1 MTTNPKFSG
10 STATQLWQLD
20 ACEISALIRNGC
32 VSSREV
38 TEAVLARNR
47 EVNPKVNAVV
57 LTLEKEALAAADAAD
72 KALAEGA
79 VPGLLHGIPVT
90 TKINVDQA
98 GVPTDN
104 GLLKFKDLI
113 APEDGSVVGNLRK
126 AGAVIVGRTNA
137 PALSLRGQTSNSLHG
152 ATLNPWNPALTAG
165 GSSGGAGVAVAVG
178 IGPISQGNDIGGS
191 IRWPAYCNG
200 VLGLRPTQG
209 RIPFF
214 NPTATTGRM
223 MASQLMAVNGP
234 LARTVRDLR
243 LSLEAMSARD
253 PRDPLWVP
261 VPLDLGPSP
270 RRVALVTRTE
280 GPPVSP
286 GTWAAVRQAGR
297 YLEDAGYH
305 VEEVSPP
312 AMHEAWGL
320 LRKIMASEVTQM
332 LLPRLDDLG
341 DPVFAQVLRHRWAN
355 PEDFRGY
362 CTALASRDMI
372 VHKWQMFFEKYPIVV
387 MPASIGKPVPLDI
400 DLQGAEGLQ
409 RQMDAM
415 YFQAILPPLG
425 LPGLAVPVGMDEG
438 MPGGVQLVSARWRE
452 DLLLKAAEVIEAR
465 EGVRMPI
472 EPRPNA

>member
-137 PALSLRGQTSNSLHG
+137 PALSLRAQTSNSLHG

-209 RIPFF
+209 RIC
-214 NPTATTGRM
+214 
-223 MASQLMAVNGP
+223 
-234 LARTVRDLR
+234 
-243 LSLEAMSARD
+243 
-253 PRDPLWVP
+253 W
-261 VPLDLGPSP
+261 
-270 RRVALVTRTE
+270 RRPE
-280 GPPVSP
+280 IEP
-286 GTWAAVRQAGR
+286 
-297 YLEDAGYH
+297 
-305 VEEVSPP
+305 
-312 AMHEAWGL
+312 
-320 LRKIMASEVTQM
+320 
-332 LLPRLDDLG
+332 
-341 DPVFAQVLRHRWAN
+341 VLR
-355 PEDFRGY
+355 
-362 CTALASRDMI
+362 
-372 VHKWQMFFEKYPIVV
+372 VV
-387 MPASIGKPVPLDI
+387 PK
-400 DLQGAEGLQ
+400 
-409 RQMDAM
+409 
-415 YFQAILPPLG
+415 
-425 LPGLAVPVGMDEG
+425 
-438 MPGGVQLVSARWRE
+438 
-452 DLLLKAAEVIEAR
+452 
-465 EGVRMPI
+465 
-472 EPRPNA
+472 

>member
-1 MTTNPKFSG
+1 
-10 STATQLWQLD
+10 
-20 ACEISALIRNGC
+20 
-32 VSSREV
+32 
-38 TEAVLARNR
+38 
-47 EVNPKVNAVV
+47 
-57 LTLEKEALAAADAAD
+57 
-72 KALAEGA
+72 
-79 VPGLLHGIPVT
+79 
-90 TKINVDQA
+90 
-98 GVPTDN
+98 
-104 GLLKFKDLI
+104 
-113 APEDGSVVGNLRK
+113 
-126 AGAVIVGRTNA
+126 
-137 PALSLRGQTSNSLHG
+137 
-152 ATLNPWNPALTAG
+152 
-165 GSSGGAGVAVAVG
+165 
-178 IGPISQGNDIGGS
+178 
-191 IRWPAYCNG
+191 
-200 VLGLRPTQG
+200 
-209 RIPFF
+209 
-214 NPTATTGRM
+214 

-320 LRKIMASEVTQM
+320 LRKIMASEMAQM

-341 DPVFAQVLRHRWAN
+341 DPVIAGVLRGRWMD

-409 RQMDAM
+409 RQTDAM

-472 EPRPNA
+472 EPRASA